1 MQLTLIALDLVAQAC
16 SAFGHLAATILMVD
30 PMPDRL
36 PNILLVM
43 ADQMTPFMLEACG
56 YPIARTANLTALAA
70 RSVQFT
76 NAYTPSPICVPAR
89 SCLMTG
95 LYTSTTGCF
104 DNGDPYHSF
113 IPTFAHY
120 LTNAGYE
127 TVLTGKMHFV
137 GADQLHG
144 FQRRL
149 NTDIYPSGFIWSY
162 PLLDP
167 NDGEASAFDFAP
179 QYQAQNIG
187 PGWSTELQ
195 YDEETHFRALEYLR
209 HAPERPFMLTVSYTN
224 PHPPYIVPDRYWQ
237 LYKDDDLPL
246 PHYPD
251 DMEARYSDFDRA
263 FLRWYGLDRK
273 SIRNREDLVAMRRGF
288 AALAHYVDDKLGELL
303 AVLEEQDLRDNT
315 LVIFTSDHGEMLG
328 EKGLVQKRSLYEWS
342 ARIPMLIDVPGGRA
356 RQIDTPVSLIDLPAT
371 LLDLIGVEPVRALA
385 GRSLLPALHG
395 EALPDIPIVSEY
407 HGEGIMRPS
416 FMLRQG
422 DWKYIY
428 CHRSPPQLFNL
439 ASDPGEWENLA
450 GRREYANIQ
459 AQLQGFI
466 EANFDLAAIE
476 AEVWARL
483 EQKRVVNAAMAA
495 NGTTWDYRVAND
507 PAKQYVRS

>member
-1 MQLTLIALDLVAQAC
+1 M
-16 SAFGHLAATILMVD
+16 SE
-30 PMPDRL
+30 RL

-56 YPIARTANLTALAA
+56 HAFAHTRNLSALAA
-70 RSVQFT
+70 RSVAFT

-95 LYTSTTGCF
+95 LYTSTTGCY

-127 TVLTGKMHFV
+127 TVLSGKMHFV

-167 NDGEASAFDFAP
+167 EDPDASAFDFAP

-187 PGWSTELQ
+187 PGWSKELQ

-209 HAPERPFMLTVSYTN
+209 HAPQRPFMLTVSYTN
-224 PHPPYIVPDRYWQ
+224 PHPPYIVPDKYWQ
-237 LYKDDDLPL
+237 LYKDADLAL
-246 PHYPD
+246 PHYPE
-251 DMEARYSDFDRA
+251 DMDERYSDFDRA

-273 SIRNREDLVAMRRGF
+273 SIRNPDDLLAMRRGF

-303 AVLEEQDLRDNT
+303 AVLEEQGLQDNT
-315 LVIFTSDHGEMLG
+315 IVIFTSDHGEMLG
-328 EKGLVQKRSLYEWS
+328 EKGLIQKRSLYEWS
-342 ARIPMLIDVPGGRA
+342 ARIPLFIARPGASAGQTA
-356 RQIDTPVSLIDLPAT
+356 TPVSLIDLPPT
-371 LLDLIGVEPVRALA
+371 LLELAGIEAVRPMA
-385 GRSLLPALHG
+385 GRSLVPALEG
-395 EALPDIPIVSEY
+395 RGLPDIPIVSEY

-416 FMLRQG
+416 FMVRLG

-428 CHRSPPQLFNL
+428 CHRPKPQLFNL
-439 ASDPGEWENLA
+439 ADDPGEWQNLA
-450 GRREYANIQ
+450 GQPECRAIE
-459 AQLQGFI
+459 AQLQSFI
-466 EANFDLAAIE
+466 HNNFDLDAIE
-476 AEVWARL
+476 AEVWGRL
-483 EQKRVVNAAMAA
+483 EQKRVVNAAMAT
-495 NGTTWDYRVAND
+495 NGTSWDYRVESD
-507 PAKQYVRS
+507 PAKLYVRS